1 MCLRHGS
8 VTNPVVELLLAT
20 SNPHKVKEATAILE
34 PLGIKI
40 LELGGIGA
48 ALPEPAED
56 QDTFAGNARIKAIYY
71 AQHTGRSCLADDSG
85 LEVDVLNGR
94 PGVYSARYA
103 GIGETRQERDE
114 ANNQKLIGEIMALQ
128 QPNPTA
134 RFVCCL
140 CLAQPDG
147 RVIAETSGHFEGVLT
162 TTPKGDNGFGYDP
175 LLYLPDVDCTSAQ
188 LDASVKNNRSH
199 RGQAL
204 RLLAQQLPSL
214 IASDLLSS

>member
-1 MCLRHGS
+1 MTS
-8 VTNPVVELLLAT
+8 PVVELLLAT
-20 SNPHKVKEATAILE
+20 SNPHKVEEATAILE

-40 LELGGIGA
+40 LELSGIDA
-48 ALPEPAED
+48 ALPEPVED

-71 AQHTGRSCLADDSG
+71 AQQTGRPCLADDSG

-114 ANNQKLIGEIMALQ
+114 ANNQKLIGEIVALQ
-128 QPNPTA
+128 QPSPSA

-147 RVIAETSGHFEGVLT
+147 RVIAETRGHFEGVLT

-188 LDASVKNNRSH
+188 LEAEVKNNRSH

-214 IASDLLSS
+214 IASELLSS